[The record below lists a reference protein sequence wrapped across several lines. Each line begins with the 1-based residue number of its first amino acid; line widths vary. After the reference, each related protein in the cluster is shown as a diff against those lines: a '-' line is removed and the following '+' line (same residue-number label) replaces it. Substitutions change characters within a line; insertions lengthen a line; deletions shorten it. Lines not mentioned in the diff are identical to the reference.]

1 MSNKFK
7 LVTASIALVLLGIG
21 SIDPTIIQPISAHE
35 IKVSG
40 DVGGTMHIEPNDR
53 AEAGKSTQVWIALTR
68 KGGKLIPLQQCNC
81 KLVVFTQPRKK
92 DAQPILQPML
102 KSINAEGYK
111 GVIGTDIVFPKTGA
125 YEVKLT
131 GSPKSGATFK
141 PFELKFDIT
150 VAGKK

>member
-1 MSNKFK
+1 MSNKIK
-7 LVTASIALVLLGIG
+7 LVNALIALVLLGLG
-21 SIDPTIIQPISAHE
+21 SIDPTIIQPILAHE
-35 IKVSG
+35 IEVSG

-53 AEAGKSTQVWIALTR
+53 AEPGKSAQVWIALTR
-68 KGGKLIPLQQCNC
+68 KGGKLIALQECNC
-81 KLVVFTQPRKK
+81 KLTVFAQPRKK

-111 GVIGTDIVFPKTGA
+111 GVPATDIVFPKTGA

-131 GSPKSGATFK
+131 GSPRLGATFK

-150 VAGKK
+150 VVGKK